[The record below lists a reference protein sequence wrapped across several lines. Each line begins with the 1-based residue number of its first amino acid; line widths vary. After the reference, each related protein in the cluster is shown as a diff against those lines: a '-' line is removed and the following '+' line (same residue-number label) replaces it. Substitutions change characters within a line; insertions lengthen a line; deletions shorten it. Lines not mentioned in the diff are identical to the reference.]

1 MKQQLD
7 KGNLIR
13 ILLMDMSKVFNAM
26 NHILLLVILE
36 AYGLSAISSNFY
48 KVTSVID
55 FNELIKIVNS
65 LIGQK

>member
-48 KVTSVID
+48 RVTSVID
-55 FNELIKIVNS
+55 FNELIKIVHS

>member
-13 ILLMDMSKVFNAM
+13 ILLMDMSKVFNTM

>member
-13 ILLMDMSKVFNAM
+13 ILLMDMSKVFNTM

-48 KVTSVID
+48 RVTSVID
-55 FNELIKIVNS
+55 FNELIKIVHS